1 MLNNYKLDLKDK
13 RILNE
18 LDNLCG
24 VSQNKDILKDI
35 ILYIKLRRDN
45 ILDFGNCN
53 IIIRNNSTYNLID
66 DLLRVCAKIFIKY
79 DIIKNKK
86 ICYLDKEEDNKRIF
100 KFEKIADI
108 DDSIIV
114 INDRKLR
121 INYEDEIENIKRII
135 KKCKDKIF
143 IFEDTNFCEGEID
156 GEVGEIAS
164 FRMTIDRI
172 SLDDKIVY
180 CKKRLD
186 DYKIKYTNKD
196 LKEYANVPFWTLKN
210 MLIKL
215 IIECKS
221 NDITSLNKQILKNN
235 KEFYLKNNSTRKS
248 KEDTNKNTKLII
260 ENDLNNLV
268 GLNEIKEQIEKI
280 TNYILLNKERGQM
293 PSLHMCFTG
302 NPGTGKTTVARIIG
316 KKFEEENILNG
327 NGNFVEIHGRDLVDK
342 FVGWTSQK
350 VQNIVDTAIGGVL
363 FIDEAYSLVAD
374 RRGSFEDEAIST
386 LIKEMEDHRD
396 EICIILAG
404 YTEEMRNLIN
414 LNPGFESRIQFTI
427 NFPDYTET
435 ELLKIFETLCKQEK
449 YNLSKKCKEI
459 LINNFRLAKN
469 EKNFG
474 NGRYV
479 RNLFEKIKFEQ
490 ADRIIKTNSKSVNSI
505 TYIDVENAIKTI
517 NIKKKDVRKIGF

>member
-24 VSQNKDILKDI
+24 VSQNKDI
-35 ILYIKLRRDN
+35 
-45 ILDFGNCN
+45 
-53 IIIRNNSTYNLID
+53 
-66 DLLRVCAKIFIKY
+66 LRVCAKIFIKY

-186 DYKIKYTNKD
+186 DYKIKYTYKD

-235 KEFYLKNNSTRKS
+235 KEFYLKNNSTR
-248 KEDTNKNTKLII
+248 N
-260 ENDLNNLV
+260 
-268 GLNEIKEQIEKI
+268 
-280 TNYILLNKERGQM
+280 
-293 PSLHMCFTG
+293 F
-302 NPGTGKTTVARIIG
+302 
-316 KKFEEENILNG
+316 NIN
-327 NGNFVEIHGRDLVDK
+327 
-342 FVGWTSQK
+342 
-350 VQNIVDTAIGGVL
+350 
-363 FIDEAYSLVAD
+363 
-374 RRGSFEDEAIST
+374 
-386 LIKEMEDHRD
+386 
-396 EICIILAG
+396 
-404 YTEEMRNLIN
+404 
-414 LNPGFESRIQFTI
+414 
-427 NFPDYTET
+427 
-435 ELLKIFETLCKQEK
+435 
-449 YNLSKKCKEI
+449 
-459 LINNFRLAKN
+459 
-469 EKNFG
+469 
-474 NGRYV
+474 
-479 RNLFEKIKFEQ
+479 
-490 ADRIIKTNSKSVNSI
+490 
-505 TYIDVENAIKTI
+505 
-517 NIKKKDVRKIGF
+517 

>member
-13 RILNE
+13 KILNE

-24 VSQNKDILKDI
+24 VFQNKDI
-35 ILYIKLRRDN
+35 
-45 ILDFGNCN
+45 
-53 IIIRNNSTYNLID
+53 
-66 DLLRVCAKIFIKY
+66 LRVCAKIFIKY

-186 DYKIKYTNKD
+186 DYKIKYTYKD

-235 KEFYLKNNSTRKS
+235 KEFYLKNNSTR
-248 KEDTNKNTKLII
+248 N
-260 ENDLNNLV
+260 
-268 GLNEIKEQIEKI
+268 
-280 TNYILLNKERGQM
+280 
-293 PSLHMCFTG
+293 F
-302 NPGTGKTTVARIIG
+302 
-316 KKFEEENILNG
+316 NIN
-327 NGNFVEIHGRDLVDK
+327 
-342 FVGWTSQK
+342 
-350 VQNIVDTAIGGVL
+350 
-363 FIDEAYSLVAD
+363 
-374 RRGSFEDEAIST
+374 
-386 LIKEMEDHRD
+386 
-396 EICIILAG
+396 
-404 YTEEMRNLIN
+404 
-414 LNPGFESRIQFTI
+414 
-427 NFPDYTET
+427 
-435 ELLKIFETLCKQEK
+435 
-449 YNLSKKCKEI
+449 
-459 LINNFRLAKN
+459 
-469 EKNFG
+469 
-474 NGRYV
+474 
-479 RNLFEKIKFEQ
+479 
-490 ADRIIKTNSKSVNSI
+490 
-505 TYIDVENAIKTI
+505 
-517 NIKKKDVRKIGF
+517 

>member
-13 RILNE
+13 KILNE

-24 VSQNKDILKDI
+24 VSQNKDI
-35 ILYIKLRRDN
+35 
-45 ILDFGNCN
+45 
-53 IIIRNNSTYNLID
+53 
-66 DLLRVCAKIFIKY
+66 LRVCAKIFIKY

-186 DYKIKYTNKD
+186 DYKIKYTYKD

-235 KEFYLKNNSTRKS
+235 KEFYLKNNSTR
-248 KEDTNKNTKLII
+248 N
-260 ENDLNNLV
+260 
-268 GLNEIKEQIEKI
+268 
-280 TNYILLNKERGQM
+280 
-293 PSLHMCFTG
+293 F
-302 NPGTGKTTVARIIG
+302 
-316 KKFEEENILNG
+316 NIN
-327 NGNFVEIHGRDLVDK
+327 
-342 FVGWTSQK
+342 
-350 VQNIVDTAIGGVL
+350 
-363 FIDEAYSLVAD
+363 
-374 RRGSFEDEAIST
+374 
-386 LIKEMEDHRD
+386 
-396 EICIILAG
+396 
-404 YTEEMRNLIN
+404 
-414 LNPGFESRIQFTI
+414 
-427 NFPDYTET
+427 
-435 ELLKIFETLCKQEK
+435 
-449 YNLSKKCKEI
+449 
-459 LINNFRLAKN
+459 
-469 EKNFG
+469 
-474 NGRYV
+474 
-479 RNLFEKIKFEQ
+479 
-490 ADRIIKTNSKSVNSI
+490 
-505 TYIDVENAIKTI
+505 
-517 NIKKKDVRKIGF
+517 

>member
-186 DYKIKYTNKD
+186 DYKIKYTYKD

-221 NDITSLNKQILKNN
+221 NDITSLNKQI
-235 KEFYLKNNSTRKS
+235 
-248 KEDTNKNTKLII
+248 
-260 ENDLNNLV
+260 
-268 GLNEIKEQIEKI
+268 
-280 TNYILLNKERGQM
+280 IL
-293 PSLHMCFTG
+293 
-302 NPGTGKTTVARIIG
+302 
-316 KKFEEENILNG
+316 
-327 NGNFVEIHGRDLVDK
+327 
-342 FVGWTSQK
+342 
-350 VQNIVDTAIGGVL
+350 
-363 FIDEAYSLVAD
+363 
-374 RRGSFEDEAIST
+374 
-386 LIKEMEDHRD
+386 
-396 EICIILAG
+396 
-404 YTEEMRNLIN
+404 
-414 LNPGFESRIQFTI
+414 
-427 NFPDYTET
+427 
-435 ELLKIFETLCKQEK
+435 
-449 YNLSKKCKEI
+449 
-459 LINNFRLAKN
+459 
-469 EKNFG
+469 
-474 NGRYV
+474 
-479 RNLFEKIKFEQ
+479 
-490 ADRIIKTNSKSVNSI
+490 
-505 TYIDVENAIKTI
+505 
-517 NIKKKDVRKIGF
+517 KKKMLEKLVFKIRNRRRE